1 MNTNEIVGG
10 SLSEG
15 STIPPQAA
23 PAMVHPYPF
32 FARLNDGLAT
42 IEGMW
47 LRQSGYRRVKTGDK
61 DDELADS
68 QAALTRRN

>member
-1 MNTNEIVGG
+1 
-10 SLSEG
+10 
-15 STIPPQAA
+15 
-23 PAMVHPYPF
+23 MVHPYPF
-32 FARLNDGLAT
+32 FARLNDGLATWLAT